1 MIIVKLSTSRKQDAQ
16 VKRELLKSRC
26 LELKLAKESNEAIAA
41 QLFREGLG
49 VERDGKLE
57 KAYAPAYIAKIIRTS
72 LSEVAADRSGYGKE
86 LQVILDHDL
95 ETLIDYWMP
104 RALGEAIDEDG
115 NPIPASIKAADLV
128 RKLTADRAL
137 LTGANEAK
145 RLEVEIQTS
154 NALDGFITTLRNF
167 LSESAWEEVMKAI
180 DTATQLNSEYW
191 QSNQKQIEGND
202 GIIDA
207 QVLE

>member
-1 MIIVKLSTSRKQDAQ
+1 MKLSTSKRQEAQ

-57 KAYAPAYIAKIIRTS
+57 KPYAPGYVAKIIRTS
-72 LSEVAADRSGYGKE
+72 LSEIAAERSGYGQE

-95 ETLIDYWMP
+95 ETLINYWMP
-104 RALGEAIDEDG
+104 IALGEAVDNDG
-115 NPIPASIKAADLV
+115 NPLPPSLKAADLV

-145 RLEVEIQTS
+145 RLELAVKYESDVE
-154 NALDGFITTLRNF
+154 NFVNVLRELLD
-167 LSESAWEEVMKAI
+167 EETFSKILTAI
-180 DTATQLNSEYW
+180 DQATQLNSEYW
-191 QSNQKQIEGND
+191 SQNQKQLEGNSD
-202 GIIDA
+202 I
-207 QVLE
+207 LEADIVEG